1 MLTGLPNARYLQE
14 QLATVGVGTPG
25 TTCALLMLDMDN
37 LNSFNDTLGHAAGDQ
52 VITLVGEAVRTAV
65 RGGDF
70 VARVGGDEFV
80 ALIDGAGADEA
91 QMIAARIHDAL
102 RGLHQRIPDAPT
114 DVRVSIGLACA
125 PDDAVT
131 ADDLMHAADVAMYAA
146 KFAGGGRTASASGSM
161 PDQLPHGHRG
171 RPERLSDNIVRA
183 AVAAASPREREGVS
197 LAQRYALA
205 TALRMGVPA
214 HESEVLRML
223 VARNASLRLVDARPG
238 LDQALSTHVLDALAS
253 EWTARDP
260 QSAAVAQVVAD
271 TAVQLAWLQLPEPF
285 GVGAS
290 ISVAIERLSI
300 ARRQALE
307 VAVLQEMGQTIREE
321 DAGGLRLRA
330 A

>member
-1 MLTGLPNARYLQE
+1 
-14 QLATVGVGTPG
+14 
-25 TTCALLMLDMDN
+25 
-37 LNSFNDTLGHAAGDQ
+37 
-52 VITLVGEAVRTAV
+52 
-65 RGGDF
+65 
-70 VARVGGDEFV
+70 
-80 ALIDGAGADEA
+80 
-91 QMIAARIHDAL
+91 MIATRIHDAL
-102 RGLHQRIPDAPT
+102 RVLHQRIPGAPM

-146 KFAGGGRTASASGSM
+146 KFAGGGRTASATGSM
-161 PDQLPHGHRG
+161 PDQRPLGHRG
-171 RPERLSDNIVRA
+171 RPDRLSDSIVRA
-183 AVAAASPREREGVS
+183 ATAAAAPREREGVA

-223 VARNASLRLVDARPG
+223 VARNAAQRLVDARPG
-238 LDQALSTHVLDALAS
+238 LDQALSAHVLDALAS
-253 EWTARDP
+253 EWAGRDP

-285 GVGAS
+285 GAGCGV
-290 ISVAIERLSI
+290 SVAIERLAA

-307 VAVLQEMGQTIREE
+307 VAVLQEMGQAVRID